1 VSITKRYLKSGSPRW
16 DVRHRDSATGS
27 HRSATCRTSSEAKR
41 MHAEFARQSGLG
53 VFADA
58 LPSKQ
63 LVSQY
68 LGEWFDREGPG
79 WAVST
84 QVQRSDVLDKWI
96 EPFIPTAM
104 RLCDFGEKAVAD
116 WLGSIRRAGAPPTQA
131 VAALSV
137 LSSALGAAVRARL
150 IPRNPCVGV
159 PRPKVAVSRPRAL
172 TPLEVERLRAA
183 MPTRRD
189 ALLVSVLAYAGLRVG
204 EALGLSWDTVMLDDG
219 YLIVEQNYVKGQ
231 LKGTKTGRTRRVDL
245 CDALRGD
252 LADSRPD
259 QTARR
264 AFVAP
269 SREGGGKP
277 LDRHNWHGKV
287 WRPAVK
293 RAGVEATPGDGR
305 HTFAS
310 LLANAGEPLIHISN
324 QLGHSMT
331 KTTELYAEYL
341 QPGLIGRGVS
351 MDAAILAARRELAGS
366 RVRNLYDLA
375 EIRAKKAT
383 G

>member
-1 VSITKRYLKSGSPRW
+1 VSTTKRYVKDGSPRW
-16 DVRHRDSATGS
+16 DVRHRDPATGS
-27 HRSATCRTSSEAKR
+27 HRSATCRTAGEAKR
-41 MHAEFARQSGLG
+41 MEAEFVRQSGLG

-58 LPSKQ
+58 RPSKQ
-63 LVSQY
+63 LVSAY
-68 LGEWFDREGPG
+68 LGQWFDREAHG

-84 QVQRSDVLDKWI
+84 QVQRSNVLDKWV
-96 EPFIPTAM
+96 EPFIPELM

-116 WLGSIRRAGAPPTQA
+116 WLGSIRAAGAPATQA
-131 VAALSV
+131 KAALSI

-159 PRPKVAVSRPRAL
+159 PRPTVAVSRPRAL
-172 TPLEVERLRAA
+172 TPMEVERLRAA
-183 MPTRRD
+183 MPSKRD
-189 ALLVSVLAYAGLRVG
+189 ALLVSLLAYAGLRVG
-204 EALGLSWDTVMLDDG
+204 EALALSWDTVMLDDG
-219 YLIVEQNYVKGQ
+219 YLVVEQNYVKGQ
-231 LKGTKTGRTRRVDL
+231 LKGTKTGRARRVEL
-245 CDALRGD
+245 CDHLRAD
-252 LADSRPD
+252 LTDARPD
-259 QTARR
+259 EPTRR

-287 WRPAVK
+287 WRPAAK
-293 RAGVEATPGDGR
+293 RAGVEASPGDGR

-341 QPGLIGRGVS
+341 RPGLIGRGVS
-351 MDAAILAARRELAGS
+351 MDTAILAARRELEGS

-375 EIRAKKAT
+375 EVRAKRAA